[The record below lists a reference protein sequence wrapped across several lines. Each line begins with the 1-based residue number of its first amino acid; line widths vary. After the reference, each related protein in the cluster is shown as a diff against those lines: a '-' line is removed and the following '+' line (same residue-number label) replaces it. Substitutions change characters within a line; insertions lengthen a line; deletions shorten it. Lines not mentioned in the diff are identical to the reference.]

1 VPVTARGHCPPEV
14 DSKAPFSSEMQ
25 NSWFCPLNSINDG
38 GALLLREWLFI
49 DKIGV
54 DYMKNYS
61 ITFFLILLVVFYL
74 AGCSDDE
81 EEVVV
86 SGGGN
91 GTTPPVVNHSN
102 DPPKVE
108 DPTKIPVI
116 EVPRDGGTAP
126 GGPFPQGDQTSGLD
140 DAVEQ
145 NAVIFLLE
153 EYLVNFEKAV
163 NDGAFV
169 YISHLLDPE
178 SQLYEEQIDY
188 VLDMYERQITEK
200 IIQYQIGT
208 PVKLE
213 EDTYEV
219 TVQETYSIHY
229 GIEGREEFKN
239 FENTYTVIRYD
250 VNVWL
255 IHDLNVTV
263 VE

>member
-1 VPVTARGHCPPEV
+1 MFV
-14 DSKAPFSSEMQ
+14 SSEMQ
-25 NSWFCPLNSINDG
+25 NSWFCPLNRINDG
-38 GALLLREWLFI
+38 GAVHLRVWLFI

-54 DYMKNYS
+54 DSMNYFH
-61 ITFFLILLVVFYL
+61 IIFLIILFLLL
-74 AGCSDDE
+74 AGCSDVE
-81 EEVVV
+81 EEIASRGG
-86 SGGGN
+86 SGP
-91 GTTPPVVNHSN
+91 TPPTVNNSN
-102 DPPKVE
+102 DQPKVE

-116 EVPRDGGTAP
+116 KVPRDRGPAP

-140 DAVEQ
+140 DAADQ
-145 NAVIFLLE
+145 NAVIFLME

-200 IIQYQIGT
+200 IIHYHIGT

-229 GIEGREEFKN
+229 GSEGREEIKN

-250 VNVWL
+250 TNVWL
-255 IHDLNVTV
+255 IHDLIVTV